1 LAQKDKIR
9 YFEQNGKIKKSS
21 PQGSQKS
28 LPKSQSSGSKAA
40 KNAQKPPATSD
51 SASDSSRS
59 SKSDKN
65 SEKSDSATSQ
75 EAIKP
80 AKSAYQFFW
89 DAKYEPYKGKF
100 SHLNSAEIT
109 EIVNDEWQDIQR
121 KPAKWPFNKLM
132 KEDAEWYKR
141 EIKKRETIQKMID
154 KKMGG
159 DSYNPKKGEK
169 TKVPA
174 AAVVS
179 QKV

>member
-1 LAQKDKIR
+1 MIKELKSDEKMTHLEKTKHIAAQWNQLSDKDKASYIELAQKDKIR
-9 YFEQNGKIKKSS
+9 YFEQNDKIKKSS

-40 KNAQKPPATSD
+40 KNAQKPPATPD
-51 SASDSSRS
+51 SASGSSRS

-65 SEKSDSATSQ
+65 SEKSDSMASQ

-89 DAKYEPYKGKF
+89 DVKYEPYKEKF

-132 KEDAEWYKR
+132 KEDAE
-141 EIKKRETIQKMID
+141 
-154 KKMGG
+154 
-159 DSYNPKKGEK
+159 
-169 TKVPA
+169 
-174 AAVVS
+174 
-179 QKV
+179 